1 MSQNL
6 IELKDYEL
14 IPHDEDE
21 QAWAVRLLTGSYVE
35 TVIKFGAISFNR
47 VEEGVMTFNF
57 TIVTSPDPELTTEDV
72 DFQDY
77 VGDVLQAVIRDGMET
92 GSVMTRESK
101 DDN

>member
-1 MSQNL
+1 M

-14 IPHDEDE
+14 IPHEEDE
-21 QAWAVRLLTGSYVE
+21 QAWAVRLLTGPYVE

-57 TIVTSPDPELTTEDV
+57 TIVSSPDTELTTEDI

-77 VGDVLQAVIRDGMET
+77 VGNVLEAVIRDGMET
-92 GSVMTRESK
+92 GSVVAREK
-101 DDN
+101 EDE

>member
-47 VEEGVMTFNF
+47 VEEGVMTFSF
-57 TIVTSPDPELTTEDV
+57 SIVSSPDPELTTEDV

>member
-1 MSQNL
+1 
-6 IELKDYEL
+6 
-14 IPHDEDE
+14 
-21 QAWAVRLLTGSYVE
+21 
-35 TVIKFGAISFNR
+35 
-47 VEEGVMTFNF
+47 MTFNF